1 MLSLPLFSRTLAWF
15 SGSVAMLGLTLH
27 ASEPSSLQLNDL
39 EYLEMP
45 GLNVMLAHDYYPEGH
60 QGGVGIL
67 QNGLRVATNG
77 DLRFD
82 RTPGQWAPTPKMG
95 ERVVDRA
102 TGEIRVHA
110 EFPDDSKNRVGFNPI
125 DYPDFKF
132 GYTLRVRPEG
142 SAFRIVVDL
151 DAPLPA
157 EWVGKIGF
165 NLELFPGLLFGKT
178 FATET
183 QSGVFPLQPSGPGAL
198 DGAGEYHP
206 AAMATGKRLVVAPE
220 SESQRLLI
228 EDANGGGLELIDG
241 RGQHNN
247 GWFVVR
253 SLVAAGA
260 TKGAVNWLVTPH
272 AIPGWQS
279 PPVVQ
284 VSQVGYHPAQQKWAV
299 IELDARDT
307 QRHPVVVSRIAEN
320 GSLETVLEA
329 TPAEWGR
336 FLRYQYLRLDFT
348 AVTRPGMY
356 LVRYGDAQSSPFKIG
371 TDVYRNGIWQ
381 PTLEYFLPIQMCHMR
396 INERYRV
403 WHGACHL
410 DDARMAPTDLILFD
424 GYTQGPSTLCKFQP
438 GEHVPGLDRGGWHD
452 AGDDD
457 LRIESQTETM
467 HGLAL
472 AYEAFGV
479 TYDNTTIDQEHRV
492 VEIQRPDGK
501 PDVLQQIEH
510 GALSVVGGYKAMGRF
525 YRGIIVPTK
534 RQYTH
539 LGEFSMQTDNAI
551 FDPKTAAANPP
562 PIGAGVTGSAD
573 DRWVFTEENP
583 WREFHAASGLAASAR
598 VLRGYND
605 PLAEDC
611 LRIAEEIWSHTD
623 EKKVPVAPWF
633 AHMPSPR
640 VPLAVELLLTTRDR
654 RYAEFLI
661 GQRDALCANIRGE
674 KAGKHT
680 PRLGWMIGRV
690 LPLIGDDA
698 FTQAITEAV
707 RVYRTELDGIARQTP
722 YGVPYEPAIWG
733 AGWQIQNFG
742 VQQYYLHTAFPEIF
756 PRDYLLHALNFILGC
771 HPGGNTASFISG
783 VGARSVTEAYG
794 FNRAD
799 RSYLPGGS
807 VSGTALIQPD
817 FPELLEW
824 PYLWQQTEY
833 VLGGGTTDHL
843 LLILAADAVL
853 NRP

>member
-1 MLSLPLFSRTLAWF
+1 
-15 SGSVAMLGLTLH
+15 
-27 ASEPSSLQLNDL
+27 
-39 EYLEMP
+39 
-45 GLNVMLAHDYYPEGH
+45 
-60 QGGVGIL
+60 
-67 QNGLRVATNG
+67 
-77 DLRFD
+77 
-82 RTPGQWAPTPKMG
+82 
-95 ERVVDRA
+95 
-102 TGEIRVHA
+102 
-110 EFPDDSKNRVGFNPI
+110 
-125 DYPDFKF
+125 
-132 GYTLRVRPEG
+132 
-142 SAFRIVVDL
+142 
-151 DAPLPA
+151 
-157 EWVGKIGF
+157 
-165 NLELFPGLLFGKT
+165 
-178 FATET
+178 
-183 QSGVFPLQPSGPGAL
+183 
-198 DGAGEYHP
+198 
-206 AAMATGKRLVVAPE
+206 
-220 SESQRLLI
+220 
-228 EDANGGGLELIDG
+228 
-241 RGQHNN
+241 
-247 GWFVVR
+247 
-253 SLVAAGA
+253 
-260 TKGAVNWLVTPH
+260 
-272 AIPGWQS
+272 
-279 PPVVQ
+279 
-284 VSQVGYHPAQQKWAV
+284 
-299 IELDARDT
+299 
-307 QRHPVVVSRIAEN
+307 
-320 GSLETVLEA
+320 
-329 TPAEWGR
+329 
-336 FLRYQYLRLDFT
+336 
-348 AVTRPGMY
+348 
-356 LVRYGDAQSSPFKIG
+356 
-371 TDVYRNGIWQ
+371 
-381 PTLEYFLPIQMCHMR
+381 
-396 INERYRV
+396 
-403 WHGACHL
+403 
-410 DDARMAPTDLILFD
+410 
-424 GYTQGPSTLCKFQP
+424 
-438 GEHVPGLDRGGWHD
+438 
-452 AGDDD
+452 
-457 LRIESQTETM
+457 
-467 HGLAL
+467 
-472 AYEAFGV
+472 
-479 TYDNTTIDQEHRV
+479 
-492 VEIQRPDGK
+492 
-501 PDVLQQIEH
+501 
-510 GALSVVGGYKAMGRF
+510 
-525 YRGIIVPTK
+525 
-534 RQYTH
+534 
-539 LGEFSMQTDNAI
+539 MQTDNAI

-771 HPGGNTASFISG
+771 HPGSNTASFISG

-843 LLILAADAVL
+843 LLILAADALL